1 MKFEYYTLNER
12 MTAMAEQSLTAL
24 STSDILEKEFRTE
37 LRGYSTNEVDDFLDE
52 IISDY
57 VKLYKEVERLTSE
70 NEKLTAQLQAKP
82 KVDESPTN
90 NTTNS
95 NYDILKRVSLLEKQ
109 VVEIMNHLKKRAEHE
124 KMRQAAAAKGE

>member
-1 MKFEYYTLNER
+1 
-12 MTAMAEQSLTAL
+12 MAEQSLTAL

>member
-1 MKFEYYTLNER
+1 
-12 MTAMAEQSLTAL
+12 MAEQSLTAL

-82 KVDESPTN
+82 KIDESPTN
-90 NTTNS
+90 STTNS

-124 KMRQAAAAKGE
+124 KMRKAAAAKGE

>member
-1 MKFEYYTLNER
+1 
-12 MTAMAEQSLTAL
+12 MAEQSLTAL

-57 VKLYKEVERLTSE
+57 VKLYKEVERLTTE
-70 NEKLTAQLQAKP
+70 NQSLTTQLQTRP
-82 KVDESPTN
+82 KVEEGQAAST
-90 NTTNS
+90 S
-95 NYDILKRVSLLEKQ
+95 NYDTLKRVSLLEKQ

-124 KMRQAAAAKGE
+124 KMKKAAAARGE

>member
-1 MKFEYYTLNER
+1 
-12 MTAMAEQSLTAL
+12 MTTMAEQSLTAL

-52 IISDY
+52 IIGDY

-70 NEKLTAQLQAKP
+70 NEKLSAQLQAKP
-82 KVDESPTN
+82 KVEESQ
-90 NTTNS
+90 TTGMS
-95 NYDILKRVSLLEKQ
+95 NYDVLKRVSLLEKQ

-124 KMRQAAAAKGE
+124 KMRKTVATKSE